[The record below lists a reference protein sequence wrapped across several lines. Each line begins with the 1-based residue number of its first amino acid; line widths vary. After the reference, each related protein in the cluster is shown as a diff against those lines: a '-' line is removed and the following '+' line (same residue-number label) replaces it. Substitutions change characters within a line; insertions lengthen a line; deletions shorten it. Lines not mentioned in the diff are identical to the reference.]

1 MSSSLFK
8 KKPLSKNLCLSL
20 TGKESVFNNVS
31 LYNNFPIS
39 LIIISKLDPISCRID
54 PDNELDKEFIEN
66 QEAEIKIRYIN
77 DHAKDL
83 FELKDNEVSYK
94 IKEQLRQFK
103 LLDTYKNNEINK
115 SGNNLLSIIFNQK
128 EDTEFFGS
136 FRSQIMF
143 IWLKFIVMNDDIY
156 ICADYFTDERK
167 QIQNEL
173 FQSIKFQYIA
183 TLFHELYNPINAILG
198 MVEPNKFED
207 DFRSNLEYHNLNS
220 SDIEGSYFSLLT
232 ENEFEKIDYNL
243 NLDEDNNNNNNQI
256 QNDNKE
262 NENYNLLKDIRL
274 LVNIIYIFLENLIL
288 YLRLNLGEN
297 KDNLKGNMNLN
308 NDRTCLSENNSQIAE
323 DEKINYEKG
332 KKTFVKKIVVQENS
346 KSVDKVKTNINFK
359 NLIIIIIVIFI

>member
-54 PDNELDKEFIEN
+54 HDNELDKEFIEN
-66 QEAEIKIRYIN
+66 QEREIKIRYIN

-232 ENEFEKIDYNL
+232 ENEFEKIDYIIILIYFLL
-243 NLDEDNNNNNNQI
+243 NF
-256 QNDNKE
+256 K
-262 NENYNLLKDIRL
+262 
-274 LVNIIYIFLENLIL
+274 
-288 YLRLNLGEN
+288 
-297 KDNLKGNMNLN
+297 
-308 NDRTCLSENNSQIAE
+308 
-323 DEKINYEKG
+323 
-332 KKTFVKKIVVQENS
+332 VKK
-346 KSVDKVKTNINFK
+346 KLNF
-359 NLIIIIIVIFI
+359 IQ